1 MTKEISRDSSIDIV
15 AGCMIL
21 VMIVNH
27 ILQNLS
33 MTDSWLND
41 ILMLFSFFMPWFFFK
56 GGQFYKYEKFPV
68 AVNKGS
74 RKLLVPYVIY
84 VIIGIAVGLIIT
96 ESDTFSYL
104 VLSLKEWCRYAA
116 PSGNLPLWFLFS
128 FFCVRLIMT
137 LIIKSKTTLTVI
149 PVICFVVCYVIHIG
163 GAEICIG

>member
-1 MTKEISRDSSIDIV
+1 MTKEKSRDSSIDIV

-56 GGQFYKYEKFPV
+56 GGQYYKYEKMDN
-68 AVNKGS
+68 AIHKGYK
-74 RKLLVPYVIY
+74 KLLVPYVLY
-84 VIIGIAVGLIIT
+84 VGIGIVVGLVIT
-96 ESDTFSYL
+96 DIDMLSYL
-104 VLSLKEWCRYAA
+104 VLSFKEWCRYAA

-128 FFCVRLIMT
+128 FFCVRLVMSFIAKSKIT
-137 LIIKSKTTLTVI
+137 LITVL
-149 PVICFVVCYVIHIG
+149 VMCFVACYGIHLG
-163 GAEICIG
+163 GG